1 MPVPA
6 PSGGAAVGPPAPRP
20 PRRTL
25 GRARAAAWAALLS
38 LLAVF
43 NTLVVAG
50 HNLGAR
56 DSVRFIN
63 GGKVF
68 LASGAMWYHIPGLG
82 QLDLAPQN
90 FGGHANLRNNDVALL
105 DRPLDRLDQMD
116 LDLELAPGAYALVV
130 LDHHDEGTFTALRL
144 SALPDATTP
153 LDSAWVRYEGGR
165 QVAHLPLANGPVLA
179 PGRFDVTVSLSTG
192 TTVVDGVTTPMPDGV
207 SDLRPAPAVG
217 CGERDVT
224 LHRWAVDGAAPGGQP
239 VSLVE
244 DWSLARWLPPHAAGL
259 FMVALG
265 LWTLLLGV
273 PVWKASFEAGLPF
286 DRVLTRS
293 LLKPTPRLIYGL
305 LCLCPWTPLLLQLVL
320 ITNYLL
326 LAWMELVGAV
336 ARGGRRW
343 RIPPDGRS
351 GGSRRELA
359 FALGLTLTVV
369 GGAMVAAGATVR
381 ARSIGAPAVSPMAQG
396 DLAWSRADGPLSL
409 GAPLRMDVRR
419 DPGPVAV
426 SLALTLAPGEVAR
439 LDLLGQAPDD
449 RDLFQVDR
457 AVSNAPEPNAP
468 EAPDAP
474 AGPGGADDGG
484 PAGHDF
490 HGVSVVLSADPA
502 LPSETLRASG
512 FEVERSPRPFTLKP
526 GAHTVTVTVDLP
538 LVQVAVDGRVV
549 EVRDDLAQAFS
560 GRAEGPAGW
569 RRAPDDAGL
578 GAVMVH
584 AWSERVSR
592 VADLRADAA
601 QSTDPLSFA
610 RASAR
615 AGALW
620 GVPGALLV
628 LLGVGLLVITPTLG
642 PGQGPRGA
650 AQATARLL
658 RAHGAL
664 LVVLL
669 LLFSEHLSQGPGT
682 GPLSLPRLMVA
693 AAALAALNLFLLQRA
708 QGRGRTLAAA
718 LALAH
723 GLLVV
728 EVAAPL
734 WPGWR
739 HRVTHWWTHGVAPA
753 QWWAYD
759 PMLRRLNPWFVD
771 TRFQRRPVPV
781 QAPAGRSRVIVF
793 GGSQTYGWGIPSAD
807 RQAFSDRLEA
817 DLRERGRDV
826 EVINA
831 SFPGV
836 KSTVG
841 LRWFEGNLR
850 RYDADLIVINYVV
863 NEFIDADPAGLWAGE
878 RDPDASVAPLVGL
891 SLLRRTPPD
900 VRNSHLVQVVL
911 AHRYEVR
918 ELERSLREWTALA
931 RADGTPVVLCVE
943 PTNLLVETGGREIMR
958 NDADAGAAVETYRR
972 LGAELGLPVYEPI
985 DRFLQ
990 QPTDLLFYDTM
1001 HLSRRGHAVFAEG
1014 LAEVVDRALPA
1025 PPPSAGVEPP
1035 AP

>member
-1 MPVPA
+1 MPELA
-6 PSGGAAVGPPAPRP
+6 PPGGASAAPTAP
-20 PRRTL
+20 PRRRRGP
-25 GRARAAAWAALLS
+25 GRARSGALAALLG
-38 LLAVF
+38 LLALF

-56 DSVRFIN
+56 DTVRFIN

-90 FGGHANLRNNDVALL
+90 FGGHANLRNNDFALL
-105 DRPLDRLDQMD
+105 DRELGRLDRMH
-116 LDLELAPGAYALVV
+116 LDLELATGAYALVV
-130 LDHHDEGTFTALRL
+130 LDHHDEGSFTALRL
-144 SALPDATTP
+144 SALPDPTTP
-153 LDSAWVRYEGGR
+153 LDSAWVRYEEGL
-165 QVAHLPLANGPVLA
+165 QVAHHPLANGPVLA
-179 PGRFDVTVSLSTG
+179 PGRFDVTVDLAAGSAD
-192 TTVVDGVTTPMPDGV
+192 VAGVTTPLPEGLA
-207 SDLRPAPAVG
+207 DLRPAPAVG

-224 LHRWAVDGAAPGGQP
+224 LHRWAVEGADPGGQA
-239 VSLVE
+239 VTWVE
-244 DWSLARWLPPHAAGL
+244 DWSLLRWLPSHAAGL
-259 FMVALG
+259 LVVALG
-265 LWTLLLGV
+265 LWAVLLGL
-273 PVWKASFEAGLPF
+273 PALKASFEARLPF

-293 LLKPTPRLIYGL
+293 LLKPTPRLVYGL

-320 ITNYLL
+320 IVNYLL

-343 RIPPDGRS
+343 RIPPDDRS

-359 FALGLTLTVV
+359 FALGLTATVV
-369 GGAMVAAGATVR
+369 GGALVAGGASVR
-381 ARSIGAPAVSPMAQG
+381 AKATGVPAVSPAAQG
-396 DLAWSRADGPLSL
+396 GLAWSRADGPLTL
-409 GAPLRMDVRR
+409 GTPLRMDVRR
-419 DPGPVAV
+419 DPGPVTV
-426 SLALTLAPGEVAR
+426 SLSLTLAPGEVAR

-457 AVSNAPEPNAP
+457 A
-468 EAPDAP
+468 APDAP
-474 AGPGGADDGG
+474 DTPDGDGGDGG

-512 FEVERSPRPFTLKP
+512 FEVERSPQPFALKP
-526 GAHTVTVTVDLP
+526 GAHTVAVTLDP
-538 LVQVAVDGRVV
+538 PFAQVAVDGRVV
-549 EVRDDLAQAFS
+549 EVRDDLAGVFS
-560 GRAEGPAGW
+560 GRADGPAGW
-569 RRAPDDAGL
+569 GGAPDDAGL
-578 GAVMVH
+578 GAVLVH
-584 AWSERVSR
+584 AWSDRVTR

-601 QSTDPLSFA
+601 QGADPLAFS

-620 GVPGALLV
+620 GAPGALL
-628 LLGVGLLVITPTLG
+628 LALGVGLLLIAPTLG
-642 PGQGPRGA
+642 PGQGLRA
-650 AQATARLL
+650 ARQAAARLL

-669 LLFSEHLSQGPGT
+669 LLLSEHLSQGPGT

-708 QGRGRTLAAA
+708 QGRGRALALA

-723 GLLVV
+723 GMLVV

-739 HRVTHWWTHGVAPA
+739 HRATHWWTHGVDRSA
-753 QWWAYD
+753 WWAYD

-781 QAPAGRSRVIVF
+781 EVPDGRTRVIVF

-817 DLRERGRDV
+817 DLRARGRDV

-863 NEFIDADPAGLWAGE
+863 NEFLDVDPAGLWAGE
-878 RDPDASVAPLVGL
+878 RGPDAQVAPLVGL
-891 SLLRRTPPD
+891 SLLRRIPPD

-918 ELERSLREWTALA
+918 ELERSLRDWIDLA

-943 PTNLLVETGGREIMR
+943 PTNLAVETAGREIMR
-958 NDADAGAAVETYRR
+958 NDDDAGAAVETYRR
-972 LGAELGLPVYEPI
+972 LGAELGVPVYEPI

-1001 HLSRRGHAVFAEG
+1001 HLSRRGHTVFAAG
-1014 LAEVVDRALPA
+1014 LADVVDDALPA
-1025 PPPSAGVEPP
+1025 QAPPTTPRSVEASKHEAP